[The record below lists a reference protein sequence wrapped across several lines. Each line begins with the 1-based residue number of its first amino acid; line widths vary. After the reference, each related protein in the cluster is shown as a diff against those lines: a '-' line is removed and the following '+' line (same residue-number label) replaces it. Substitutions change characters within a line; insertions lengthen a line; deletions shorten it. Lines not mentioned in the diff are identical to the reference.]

1 MKLKDFKFKNILNIL
16 KKNLPLILLVL
27 ILIAVT
33 IVSIKPGKYI
43 LSNDNYSPELN
54 PALSVSRYLE
64 SPAWRGY
71 RVLGFA
77 SDSEQADIFRSMS
90 FSVLDLFLPNWS
102 LSQVFSFFCLFVGT
116 ISMAYLS
123 KCFVSDFLTKK
134 YQGLIFF
141 LSGIIYLTTLWTA
154 WVFNFNIMPYIS
166 QYGFLPLLLLST
178 YLLLK
183 KWDSKT
189 LIFFLISLL
198 LFTST
203 CVISTLFFVDMIL
216 FVSLVIYFGILHKAR
231 SKNILI
237 SIGIFLITQI
247 FWLIPFVHYT
257 YSNSQGII
265 ESYTNRAITANTIDL
280 EAQMITA
287 GNSARLYTRL
297 LGTVDDPSIDSY
309 IFPMSKDF
317 QEYDIYKVIGLIP
330 FVLSVCGLIFSLFK
344 KKWNLIPLWVL
355 FFGTLFIMK
364 NQNPPFGNVYLWLQ
378 ENIPLF
384 KQVFRWVS
392 SKLGQVY
399 LILLVLTSSVGYIY
413 FVNFFGSFFSKKWR
427 KILTSISVIVIS
439 IIFLFYAEYLF
450 RGQLFTSRAAV
461 NLPNQY
467 YLLKEE
473 ISKDTTSRIFYA
485 PPANN
490 GYFREYDWGFIGS
503 QFLGYIIPNPIMD
516 MSLSIGSDVGEKA
529 VLELTNDFNSG
540 DITELNSDLKKYDV
554 KYILIDRSLVKG
566 RYGHSLDWDLID
578 TYTNTWDKVWS
589 QDFLELYQL
598 KDSSEPKFVESYGK
612 SNLVKDGSFVRSL
625 SQEPQ
630 FSPLSIDLSD
640 AVINSG
646 YLEKE
651 FKYNGLDTILYPNFA
666 ELDITLLPSYLKK
679 NGREITISPSLPIVN
694 GIKNESYKKF
704 IAPASEPYTFL
715 IDNMVLSEDDVQ
727 NGINLYNTWGSLNEI
742 SVVEEKSMQV
752 VNLTETFLNAKPG
765 DCSGGNYKIL
775 PNIAKQNIS
784 SGFVIEGSSKLP
796 CIYTD
801 LDLNPGV
808 GSVYKLHF
816 NWESSEGN
824 LLGYCLYSS
833 KYKGC
838 LNKEKFLYTDTGFG
852 DVTITIPSLLDTG
865 SDDISFTIY
874 ALQPKGGKSS
884 IVIRNV
890 ELLYSSEFIK
900 LSKTEEYIDT
910 KEKLINI
917 KNGQTI
923 TLKTP
928 LLYGN
933 KSYIFDYTTSN
944 NLLWQPSVAED
955 PLKQYEVTF
964 SNGLKQV
971 TEEQYINQYK
981 ELLYTMPF
989 KNYLWYWR
997 GQNVQNVPATV
1008 CLTYEGDDKC
1018 YLDSTF
1024 YDDITSSEARI
1035 FVSSKEENKRLDAS
1049 FNSISFKN
1057 VTENILQSFVVME
1070 IPDQWMNFNLKPIL
1084 PLEYTELEASTMF
1097 DSFAPSFYVLEGS
1110 DIPVKRALISIPQA
1124 KSDGWTAVVVG
1135 NSSLELLNKE
1145 TKVYINGWKQGWDI
1159 SGVNDIQKIIVFYWP
1174 NLLSYLGYLCILILF
1189 IYFVFLF
1196 LKQIRWKKKFLHQ

>member
-1 MKLKDFKFKNILNIL
+1 MKLKGLKSKNILNVL
-16 KKNLPLILLVL
+16 KRNLPLIILVL
-27 ILIAVT
+27 ILIIVT
-33 IVSIKPGKYI
+33 VVSIKPGKYI

-54 PALSVSRYLE
+54 PPLSVSRYLQ

-77 SDSEQADIFRSMS
+77 SDSEQADIFRSIG
-90 FSVLDLFLPNWS
+90 FSVLDLFLPSWS
-102 LSQVFSFFCLFVGT
+102 LSQIFSFFCLFVGT

-134 YQGLIFF
+134 HQGLIFF

-154 WVFNFNIMPYIS
+154 WVFNFNMMPYIS

-183 KWDSKT
+183 KWNPKT
-189 LIFFLISLL
+189 LIFFLISLI

-203 CVISTLFFVDMIL
+203 CVISTLFFVDVVL
-216 FVSLVIYFGILHKAR
+216 FVFFTIYFGILHKAK
-231 SKNILI
+231 SKHVIA
-237 SIGIFLITQI
+237 SIGIFLISQI

-257 YSNSQGII
+257 YTNSRGII

-317 QEYDIYKVIGLIP
+317 QEYDVFKVIGLIP
-330 FVLSVCGLIFSLFK
+330 FILSVCGLVFILFK
-344 KKWNLIPLWVL
+344 KKWKLIPLWVL

-364 NQNPPFGNVYLWLQ
+364 NQNQPFGSVYLWLQ

-413 FVNFFGSFFSKKWR
+413 IVNFFGSFFSKKWR
-427 KILTSISVIVIS
+427 KILVSISVIIIS

-450 RGQLFTSRAAV
+450 KGQLFTSRAAV
-461 NLPNQY
+461 NLPDQY

-503 QFLGYIIPNPIMD
+503 QFLGYIIPNPIVD

-540 DITELNSDLKKYDV
+540 NITELNSDLEKYNI
-554 KYILIDRSLVKG
+554 KYILVDRSLVKG
-566 RYGHSLDWDLID
+566 RYGYSLNWDLVNA
-578 TYTNTWDKVWS
+578 YTSTWDKVWS

-598 KDSSEPKFVESYGK
+598 KESSKPKYVESYGE
-612 SNLVKDGSFVRSL
+612 SNLVKNGSFVRSL
-625 SQEPQ
+625 SREPQ
-630 FSPLSIDLSD
+630 LSPLSVDLSD
-640 AVINSG
+640 AVVDSG

-651 FKYNGLDTILYPNFA
+651 FKYSGIDTILYPNFT
-666 ELDITLLPSYLKK
+666 ELDINLLPSYLKK
-679 NGREITISPSLPIVN
+679 NGREVMISPSLPIVN
-694 GIKNESYKKF
+694 DIKNESYKKF
-704 IAPASEPYTFL
+704 IVPTSEPYTYL
-715 IDNMVLSEDDVQ
+715 IDNIVLSEDDMRG
-727 NGINLYNTWGSLNEI
+727 GINLYNTWGSLNEI
-742 SVVEEKSMQV
+742 SVVEEKSMQIV
-752 VNLTETFLNAKPG
+752 DLTETFLNAKPG

-775 PNIAKQNIS
+775 PDIKKQNVS

-796 CIYTD
+796 CVYTD
-801 LDLNPGV
+801 IDLNQGV
-808 GSVYKLHF
+808 GSVYKVHF
-816 NWESSEGN
+816 NWESSDGN

-838 LNKEKFLYTDTGFG
+838 LNREKFLYTDTGFG
-852 DVTITIPSLLDTG
+852 NVTITIPRLIDTG
-865 SDDISFTIY
+865 LDDISLTIY

-884 IVIRNV
+884 ITIRNV

-900 LSKTEEYIDT
+900 LSQTEEYIDT

-917 KNGQTI
+917 RNAQTMTSKI
-923 TLKTP
+923 P
-928 LLYGN
+928 LLYGD
-933 KSYIFDYTTSN
+933 KSYIFNDATSK

-955 PLKQYEVTF
+955 PLKQYEIAF
-964 SNGLKQV
+964 DSGLKQV
-971 TEEQYINQYK
+971 AQEQYINQYQ
-981 ELLYTMPF
+981 ELFLTEPL
-989 KNYLWYWR
+989 KSYLWYWK
-997 GQNVQNVPATV
+997 GENVRNVPATV
-1008 CLTYEGDDKC
+1008 CLTYERDDKC

-1057 VTENILQSFVVME
+1057 VTENILHSFVVME
-1070 IPDQWMNFNLKPIL
+1070 IPDQWMSFNLKPIL
-1084 PLEYTELEASTMF
+1084 PLEYTELQASTMF
-1097 DSFAPSFYVLEGS
+1097 DSFAPSFYILEGS
-1110 DIPVKRALISIPQA
+1110 DIQVKRGLISIPQA
-1124 KSDGWTAVVVG
+1124 KSDGWVAVVVG
-1135 NSSLELLNKE
+1135 NSSLKLLNKE
-1145 TKVYINGWKQGWDI
+1145 TRVYINGWKQGWDI
-1159 SGVNDIQKIIVFYWP
+1159 SGINDIQKIVVFYWP
-1174 NLLSYLGYLCILILF
+1174 NLLSYLGYLCILIIF
-1189 IYFVFLF
+1189 IYFSFLF
-1196 LKQIRWKKKFLHQ
+1196 FKQVIWKNKH

>member
-1 MKLKDFKFKNILNIL
+1 MKLKGLKSKNILNVL
-16 KKNLPLILLVL
+16 KRNLPLIILVL
-27 ILIAVT
+27 ILIIVT
-33 IVSIKPGKYI
+33 VVSIKPGKYI

-54 PALSVSRYLE
+54 PPLSVSRYLQ

-77 SDSEQADIFRSMS
+77 SDSEQADIFRSIG
-90 FSVLDLFLPNWS
+90 FSVLDLFLPSWS
-102 LSQVFSFFCLFVGT
+102 LSQIFSFFCLFVGT

-134 YQGLIFF
+134 HQGLIFF

-154 WVFNFNIMPYIS
+154 WVFNFNMMPYIS

-183 KWDSKT
+183 KWNPKT
-189 LIFFLISLL
+189 LIFFLISLI

-203 CVISTLFFVDMIL
+203 CVISTLFFVDVVL
-216 FVSLVIYFGILHKAR
+216 FVFFTIYFGILHKAK
-231 SKNILI
+231 SKHVIA
-237 SIGIFLITQI
+237 SIGIFLISQI

-257 YSNSQGII
+257 YTNSQGII

-317 QEYDIYKVIGLIP
+317 QEYDVFKVIGLIP
-330 FVLSVCGLIFSLFK
+330 FILSVCGLVFILFK
-344 KKWNLIPLWVL
+344 KKWKLIPLWVL

-364 NQNPPFGNVYLWLQ
+364 NQNPPFGSVYLWLQ

-413 FVNFFGSFFSKKWR
+413 IVNFFGSFFSKKWR
-427 KILTSISVIVIS
+427 KILVSISVIIIS

-450 RGQLFTSRAAV
+450 KGQLFTSRAAV
-461 NLPNQY
+461 NLPDQY

-503 QFLGYIIPNPIMD
+503 QFLGYIIPNPIVD

-540 DITELNSDLKKYDV
+540 NITELNSDLEKYNI
-554 KYILIDRSLVKG
+554 KYILVDRSLVKG
-566 RYGHSLDWDLID
+566 RYGYSLNWDLVNA
-578 TYTNTWDKVWS
+578 YTSTWDKVWS

-598 KDSSEPKFVESYGK
+598 KESSKPKYVESYGE
-612 SNLVKDGSFVRSL
+612 SNLVKNGSFVRSL
-625 SQEPQ
+625 SREPQ
-630 FSPLSIDLSD
+630 LSPLSVDLSD
-640 AVINSG
+640 AVVDSG

-651 FKYNGLDTILYPNFA
+651 FKYSGIDTILYPNFT
-666 ELDITLLPSYLKK
+666 ELDINLLPSYLKK
-679 NGREITISPSLPIVN
+679 NGREVMISPSLPIVN
-694 GIKNESYKKF
+694 DIKNESYKKF
-704 IAPASEPYTFL
+704 IVPTSEPYTYL
-715 IDNMVLSEDDVQ
+715 IDNIVLSEDDMRG
-727 NGINLYNTWGSLNEI
+727 GINLYNTWGSLNEI
-742 SVVEEKSMQV
+742 SVVEEKSMQIV
-752 VNLTETFLNAKPG
+752 DLTETFLNAKPG

-775 PNIAKQNIS
+775 PDIKKQNVS

-796 CIYTD
+796 CVYTD
-801 LDLNPGV
+801 IDLNQGV
-808 GSVYKLHF
+808 GSVYKVHF
-816 NWESSEGN
+816 NWESSDGN

-838 LNKEKFLYTDTGFG
+838 LNREKFLYTDTGFG
-852 DVTITIPSLLDTG
+852 NVTITIPRLIDTG
-865 SDDISFTIY
+865 LDDISLTIY

-884 IVIRNV
+884 ITIRNV

-900 LSKTEEYIDT
+900 LSQTEEYIDT

-917 KNGQTI
+917 RNAQTMTSKI
-923 TLKTP
+923 P
-928 LLYGN
+928 LLYGD
-933 KSYIFDYTTSN
+933 KSYIFNDATSK

-955 PLKQYEVTF
+955 PLKQYEIAF
-964 SNGLKQV
+964 DSGLKQV
-971 TEEQYINQYK
+971 AQEQYINQYQ
-981 ELLYTMPF
+981 ELFLTEPL
-989 KNYLWYWR
+989 KSYLWYWK
-997 GQNVQNVPATV
+997 GENVRNVPATV
-1008 CLTYEGDDKC
+1008 CLTYERDDKC

-1057 VTENILQSFVVME
+1057 VTENILHSFVVME
-1070 IPDQWMNFNLKPIL
+1070 IPDQWMSFNLKPIL
-1084 PLEYTELEASTMF
+1084 PLEYTELQASTMF
-1097 DSFAPSFYVLEGS
+1097 DSFAPSFYILEGS
-1110 DIPVKRALISIPQA
+1110 DIQVKRGLISIPQA
-1124 KSDGWTAVVVG
+1124 KSDGWVAVVVG
-1135 NSSLELLNKE
+1135 NSSLKLLNKE
-1145 TKVYINGWKQGWDI
+1145 TRVYINGWKQGWDI
-1159 SGVNDIQKIIVFYWP
+1159 SGINDIQKIVVFYWP
-1174 NLLSYLGYLCILILF
+1174 NLLSYLGYLCILIIS
-1189 IYFVFLF
+1189 IYFLF
-1196 LKQIRWKKKFLHQ
+1196 LFFKQVIWKNKH

>member
-1 MKLKDFKFKNILNIL
+1 MKLKGLKSKNILNIL

-27 ILIAVT
+27 ILIVVT
-33 IVSIKPGKYI
+33 VVSIKPGKYI

-54 PALSVSRYLE
+54 PPLSVSRYLQ

-77 SDSEQADIFRSMS
+77 SDSEQADIFRSIG
-90 FSVLDLFLPNWS
+90 FSVLDLFLPSWS
-102 LSQVFSFFCLFVGT
+102 LSQIFSFFCLFVGT

-134 YQGLIFF
+134 HQGLIFF

-154 WVFNFNIMPYIS
+154 WVFNFNMMPYIS

-183 KWDSKT
+183 KWNPKT
-189 LIFFLISLL
+189 LIFFLISLI

-203 CVISTLFFVDMIL
+203 CVISTLFFVDVVL
-216 FVSLVIYFGILHKAR
+216 FVFFTIYFGILHKAK
-231 SKNILI
+231 SKHVIA
-237 SIGIFLITQI
+237 SIGIFLISQI

-257 YSNSQGII
+257 YTNSRGII

-317 QEYDIYKVIGLIP
+317 QEYDVFKVIGLIP
-330 FVLSVCGLIFSLFK
+330 FILSVCGLVFILFK
-344 KKWNLIPLWVL
+344 KKWKLIPLWVL

-364 NQNPPFGNVYLWLQ
+364 NQNPPFGSVYLWLQ

-413 FVNFFGSFFSKKWR
+413 IVNFFGSFFSKKWR
-427 KILTSISVIVIS
+427 KILVSISVIIIS

-450 RGQLFTSRAAV
+450 KGQLFTSRAAV
-461 NLPNQY
+461 NLPDQY

-503 QFLGYIIPNPIMD
+503 QFLGYIIPNPIVD

-540 DITELNSDLKKYDV
+540 NITELNSDLEKYNI
-554 KYILIDRSLVKG
+554 KYILVDRSLVKG
-566 RYGHSLDWDLID
+566 RYGYSLNWDLVNA
-578 TYTNTWDKVWS
+578 YTSTWDKVWS

-598 KDSSEPKFVESYGK
+598 KESSKPKYVESYGE
-612 SNLVKDGSFVRSL
+612 SNLVKNGSFVRSL
-625 SQEPQ
+625 SREPQ
-630 FSPLSIDLSD
+630 LSPLSVDLSD
-640 AVINSG
+640 AVVDSG

-651 FKYNGLDTILYPNFA
+651 FKYSGIDTILYPNFT
-666 ELDITLLPSYLKK
+666 ELDINLLPSYLKK
-679 NGREITISPSLPIVN
+679 NGREVMISPSLPIVN
-694 GIKNESYKKF
+694 DIKNESYKKF
-704 IAPASEPYTFL
+704 IVPTSEPYTYL
-715 IDNMVLSEDDVQ
+715 IDNIVLSEDDMRG
-727 NGINLYNTWGSLNEI
+727 GINLYNTWGSLNEI
-742 SVVEEKSMQV
+742 SVVEEKSMQIV
-752 VNLTETFLNAKPG
+752 DLTETFLNAKPG

-775 PNIAKQNIS
+775 PDIKKQNVS

-796 CIYTD
+796 CVYTD
-801 LDLNPGV
+801 IDLNQGV
-808 GSVYKLHF
+808 GSVYKVHF
-816 NWESSEGN
+816 NWESSDGN

-838 LNKEKFLYTDTGFG
+838 LNREKFLYTDTGFG
-852 DVTITIPSLLDTG
+852 NVTITIPRLIDTG
-865 SDDISFTIY
+865 LDDISLTIY

-884 IVIRNV
+884 ITIRNV

-900 LSKTEEYIDT
+900 LSQTEEYIDT

-917 KNGQTI
+917 RNAQTMTSKI
-923 TLKTP
+923 P
-928 LLYGN
+928 LLYGD
-933 KSYIFDYTTSN
+933 KSYIFNDATSK

-955 PLKQYEVTF
+955 PLRQYEIAF
-964 SNGLKQV
+964 DSGLKQV
-971 TEEQYINQYK
+971 AQEQYINQYQ
-981 ELLYTMPF
+981 ELFLTEPL
-989 KNYLWYWR
+989 KSYLWYWK
-997 GQNVQNVPATV
+997 GENVRNVPATV
-1008 CLTYEGDDKC
+1008 CLTYERDDKC

-1057 VTENILQSFVVME
+1057 VTENILHSFVVME
-1070 IPDQWMNFNLKPIL
+1070 IPDQWMSFNLKPIL
-1084 PLEYTELEASTMF
+1084 PLEYTELQASTMF
-1097 DSFAPSFYVLEGS
+1097 DSFAPSFYILEGS
-1110 DIPVKRALISIPQA
+1110 DIQVKRGLISIPQA
-1124 KSDGWTAVVVG
+1124 KSDGWVAVVVG
-1135 NSSLELLNKE
+1135 NSSLKLLNKE
-1145 TKVYINGWKQGWDI
+1145 TRVYINGWKQGWDI
-1159 SGVNDIQKIIVFYWP
+1159 SGINDIQKIVVFYWP
-1174 NLLSYLGYLCILILF
+1174 NLLSYLGYLCILIIF
-1189 IYFVFLF
+1189 IYFSFLF
-1196 LKQIRWKKKFLHQ
+1196 FKQVIWKNKH

>member
-1 MKLKDFKFKNILNIL
+1 MKLKGLKSKNILNVL
-16 KKNLPLILLVL
+16 KRNLPLIILVL
-27 ILIAVT
+27 ILIIVT
-33 IVSIKPGKYI
+33 VVSIKPGKYI

-54 PALSVSRYLE
+54 PPLSVSRYLQ

-77 SDSEQADIFRSMS
+77 SDSEQADIFRSIG
-90 FSVLDLFLPNWS
+90 FSVLDLFLPSWS
-102 LSQVFSFFCLFVGT
+102 LSQIFSFFCLFVGT

-134 YQGLIFF
+134 HQGLIFF

-154 WVFNFNIMPYIS
+154 WVFNFNMMPYIS

-183 KWDSKT
+183 KWNPKT
-189 LIFFLISLL
+189 LIFFLISLI

-203 CVISTLFFVDMIL
+203 CVISTLFFVDVVL
-216 FVSLVIYFGILHKAR
+216 FVFFTIYFGILHKAK
-231 SKNILI
+231 SKHVIA
-237 SIGIFLITQI
+237 SIGIFLISQI

-257 YSNSQGII
+257 YTNSRGII

-317 QEYDIYKVIGLIP
+317 QEYDVFKVIGLIP
-330 FVLSVCGLIFSLFK
+330 FILSVCGLVFILFK
-344 KKWNLIPLWVL
+344 KKWKLIPLWVL

-364 NQNPPFGNVYLWLQ
+364 NQNPPFGSVYLWLQ

-413 FVNFFGSFFSKKWR
+413 IVNFFGSFFSKKWR
-427 KILTSISVIVIS
+427 KILVSISVIIIS

-450 RGQLFTSRAAV
+450 KGQLFTSRAAV
-461 NLPNQY
+461 NLPDQY

-503 QFLGYIIPNPIMD
+503 QFLGYIIPNPIVD

-540 DITELNSDLKKYDV
+540 NITELNSDLEKYNI
-554 KYILIDRSLVKG
+554 KYILVDRSLVKG
-566 RYGHSLDWDLID
+566 RYGYSLNWDLVNA
-578 TYTNTWDKVWS
+578 YTSTWDKVWS

-598 KDSSEPKFVESYGK
+598 KESSKPKYVESYGE
-612 SNLVKDGSFVRSL
+612 SNLVKNGSFVRSL
-625 SQEPQ
+625 SREPQ
-630 FSPLSIDLSD
+630 LSPLSVDLSD
-640 AVINSG
+640 AVVDSG

-651 FKYNGLDTILYPNFA
+651 FKYSGIDTILYPNFT
-666 ELDITLLPSYLKK
+666 ELDINLLPSYLKK
-679 NGREITISPSLPIVN
+679 NGREVMISPSLPIVN
-694 GIKNESYKKF
+694 DIKNESYKKF
-704 IAPASEPYTFL
+704 IVPTSEPYTYL
-715 IDNMVLSEDDVQ
+715 IDNIVLSEDDMRG
-727 NGINLYNTWGSLNEI
+727 GINLYNTWGSLNEI
-742 SVVEEKSMQV
+742 SVVEEKSMQIV
-752 VNLTETFLNAKPG
+752 DLTETFLNAKPG

-775 PNIAKQNIS
+775 PDIKKQNVS

-796 CIYTD
+796 CVYTD
-801 LDLNPGV
+801 IDLNQGV
-808 GSVYKLHF
+808 GSVYKVHF
-816 NWESSEGN
+816 NWESSDGN

-838 LNKEKFLYTDTGFG
+838 LNREKFLYTDTGFG
-852 DVTITIPSLLDTG
+852 NVTITIPRLIDTG
-865 SDDISFTIY
+865 LDDISLTIY

-884 IVIRNV
+884 ITIRNV

-900 LSKTEEYIDT
+900 LSQTEEYIDT

-917 KNGQTI
+917 RNAQTMTSKI
-923 TLKTP
+923 P
-928 LLYGN
+928 LLYGD
-933 KSYIFDYTTSN
+933 KSYIFNDATSK

-955 PLKQYEVTF
+955 PLKQYEIAF
-964 SNGLKQV
+964 DSGLKQV
-971 TEEQYINQYK
+971 AQEQYINQYQ
-981 ELLYTMPF
+981 ELFLTEPL
-989 KNYLWYWR
+989 KSYLWYWK
-997 GQNVQNVPATV
+997 GENVRNVPATV
-1008 CLTYEGDDKC
+1008 CLTYERDDKC

-1057 VTENILQSFVVME
+1057 ITENILHSFVVME
-1070 IPDQWMNFNLKPIL
+1070 IPDQWMSFNLKPIL
-1084 PLEYTELEASTMF
+1084 PLEYTELQASTMF
-1097 DSFAPSFYVLEGS
+1097 DSFAPSFYILEGS
-1110 DIPVKRALISIPQA
+1110 DIQVKRGLISIPQA
-1124 KSDGWTAVVVG
+1124 KSDGWVAVVVG
-1135 NSSLELLNKE
+1135 NSSLKLLNKE
-1145 TKVYINGWKQGWDI
+1145 TRVYINGWKQGWDI
-1159 SGVNDIQKIIVFYWP
+1159 SGINDIQKIVVFYWP
-1174 NLLSYLGYLCILILF
+1174 NLLSYLGYLCILIIS
-1189 IYFVFLF
+1189 IYFLF
-1196 LKQIRWKKKFLHQ
+1196 LFFKQVIWKNKH

>member
-1 MKLKDFKFKNILNIL
+1 MKLKGLKSKNILNAL
-16 KKNLPLILLVL
+16 KKNISFILLVL
-27 ILIAVT
+27 ILIIVT
-33 IVSIKPGKYI
+33 VVSIKPGKYI

-54 PALSVSRYLE
+54 PPLSVSRYLQ

-77 SDSEQADIFRSMS
+77 SDSEQADIFRSIG
-90 FSVLDLFLPNWS
+90 FSVLDLFLPSWS
-102 LSQVFSFFCLFVGT
+102 LSQIFSFFCLFVGT

-134 YQGLIFF
+134 HQGLIFF

-154 WVFNFNIMPYIS
+154 WVFNFNMMPYIS

-183 KWDSKT
+183 KWNPKT
-189 LIFFLISLL
+189 LIFFLISLI

-203 CVISTLFFVDMIL
+203 CVISTLFFVDVVL
-216 FVSLVIYFGILHKAR
+216 FVFFTIYFGILHKAK
-231 SKNILI
+231 SKHVIA
-237 SIGIFLITQI
+237 SIGIFLISQI

-257 YSNSQGII
+257 YTNSRGII

-317 QEYDIYKVIGLIP
+317 QEYDVFKVIGLIP
-330 FVLSVCGLIFSLFK
+330 FILSVCGLVFILFK
-344 KKWNLIPLWVL
+344 KKWKLIPLWVL

-364 NQNPPFGNVYLWLQ
+364 NQNPPFGSVYLWLQ

-413 FVNFFGSFFSKKWR
+413 IVNFFGSFFSKKWR
-427 KILTSISVIVIS
+427 KILVSISVIIIS

-450 RGQLFTSRAAV
+450 KGQLFTSRAAV
-461 NLPNQY
+461 NLPDQY

-503 QFLGYIIPNPIMD
+503 QFLGYIIPNPIVD

-540 DITELNSDLKKYDV
+540 NITELNSDLEKYNI
-554 KYILIDRSLVKG
+554 KYILVDRSLVKG
-566 RYGHSLDWDLID
+566 RYGYSLNWDLVNA
-578 TYTNTWDKVWS
+578 YTSTWDKVWS

-598 KDSSEPKFVESYGK
+598 KESSKPKYVESYGE
-612 SNLVKDGSFVRSL
+612 SNLVKNGSFVRSL
-625 SQEPQ
+625 SREPQ
-630 FSPLSIDLSD
+630 LSPLSVDLSD
-640 AVINSG
+640 AVVDSG

-651 FKYNGLDTILYPNFA
+651 FKYSGIDTILYPNFT
-666 ELDITLLPSYLKK
+666 ELDINLLPSYLKK
-679 NGREITISPSLPIVN
+679 NGREVMISPSLPIVN
-694 GIKNESYKKF
+694 DIKNESYKKF
-704 IAPASEPYTFL
+704 IVPTSEPYTYL
-715 IDNMVLSEDDVQ
+715 IDNIVLSEDDMRG
-727 NGINLYNTWGSLNEI
+727 GINLYNTWGSLNEI
-742 SVVEEKSMQV
+742 SVVEEKSMQIV
-752 VNLTETFLNAKPG
+752 DLTETFLNAKPG

-775 PNIAKQNIS
+775 PDIKKQNVS

-796 CIYTD
+796 CVYTD
-801 LDLNPGV
+801 IDLNQGV
-808 GSVYKLHF
+808 GSVYKVHF
-816 NWESSEGN
+816 NWESSDGN

-838 LNKEKFLYTDTGFG
+838 LNREKFLYTDTGFG
-852 DVTITIPSLLDTG
+852 NVTITIPRLIDTG
-865 SDDISFTIY
+865 LDDISLTIY

-884 IVIRNV
+884 ITIRNV

-900 LSKTEEYIDT
+900 LSQTEEYIDT

-917 KNGQTI
+917 RNAQTMTSKI
-923 TLKTP
+923 P
-928 LLYGN
+928 LLYGD
-933 KSYIFDYTTSN
+933 KSYIFNDATSK

-955 PLKQYEVTF
+955 PLKQYEIAF
-964 SNGLKQV
+964 DSGLKQV
-971 TEEQYINQYK
+971 AQEQYINQYQ
-981 ELLYTMPF
+981 ELFLTEPL
-989 KNYLWYWR
+989 KSYLWYWK
-997 GQNVQNVPATV
+997 GENVRNVPATV
-1008 CLTYEGDDKC
+1008 CLTYERDDKC

-1057 VTENILQSFVVME
+1057 VTENILHSFVVME
-1070 IPDQWMNFNLKPIL
+1070 IPDQWMSFNLKPIL
-1084 PLEYTELEASTMF
+1084 PLEYTELQASTMF
-1097 DSFAPSFYVLEGS
+1097 DSFAPSFYILEGS
-1110 DIPVKRALISIPQA
+1110 DIQVKRGLISIPQA
-1124 KSDGWTAVVVG
+1124 KSDGWVAVVVG
-1135 NSSLELLNKE
+1135 NSSLKLLNKE
-1145 TKVYINGWKQGWDI
+1145 TRVYINGWKQGWDI
-1159 SGVNDIQKIIVFYWP
+1159 SGINDIQKIVVFYWP
-1174 NLLSYLGYLCILILF
+1174 NLLSYLGYLCILIIF
-1189 IYFVFLF
+1189 IYFSFLF
-1196 LKQIRWKKKFLHQ
+1196 FKQVIWKNKH

>member
-1 MKLKDFKFKNILNIL
+1 MKLKGLKSKNILNVL
-16 KKNLPLILLVL
+16 KRNLPLIILVL
-27 ILIAVT
+27 ILIIVT
-33 IVSIKPGKYI
+33 VVSIKPGKYI

-54 PALSVSRYLE
+54 PPLSVSRYLQ

-77 SDSEQADIFRSMS
+77 SDSEQADIFRSIG
-90 FSVLDLFLPNWS
+90 FSVLDLFLPSWS
-102 LSQVFSFFCLFVGT
+102 LSQIFSFFCLFVGT

-134 YQGLIFF
+134 HQGLIFF

-154 WVFNFNIMPYIS
+154 WVFNFNMMPYIS

-183 KWDSKT
+183 KWNPKT
-189 LIFFLISLL
+189 LIFFLISLI

-203 CVISTLFFVDMIL
+203 CVISTLFFVDVVL
-216 FVSLVIYFGILHKAR
+216 FVFFTIYFGILHKAK
-231 SKNILI
+231 SKHVIA
-237 SIGIFLITQI
+237 SIGIFLISQI

-257 YSNSQGII
+257 YTNSRGII

-317 QEYDIYKVIGLIP
+317 QEYDVFKVIGLIP
-330 FVLSVCGLIFSLFK
+330 FILSVCGLVFILFK
-344 KKWNLIPLWVL
+344 KKWKLIPLWVL

-364 NQNPPFGNVYLWLQ
+364 NQNPPFGSVYLWLQ

-413 FVNFFGSFFSKKWR
+413 IVNFFGSFFSKKWR
-427 KILTSISVIVIS
+427 KILVSISVIIIS

-450 RGQLFTSRAAV
+450 KGQLFTSRAAV
-461 NLPNQY
+461 NLPDQY

-503 QFLGYIIPNPIMD
+503 QFLGYIIPNPIVD

-540 DITELNSDLKKYDV
+540 NITELNSDLEKYNI
-554 KYILIDRSLVKG
+554 KYILVDRSLVKG
-566 RYGHSLDWDLID
+566 RYGYSLNWDLVNA
-578 TYTNTWDKVWS
+578 YTSTWDKVWS

-598 KDSSEPKFVESYGK
+598 KESSKPKYVESYGE
-612 SNLVKDGSFVRSL
+612 SNLVKNGSFVRSL
-625 SQEPQ
+625 SREPQ
-630 FSPLSIDLSD
+630 LSPLSVDLSD
-640 AVINSG
+640 AVVDSG

-651 FKYNGLDTILYPNFA
+651 FKYSGIDTILYPNFT
-666 ELDITLLPSYLKK
+666 ELDINLLPSYLKK
-679 NGREITISPSLPIVN
+679 NGREVMISPSLPIVN
-694 GIKNESYKKF
+694 DIKNESYKKF
-704 IAPASEPYTFL
+704 IVPTSEPYTYL
-715 IDNMVLSEDDVQ
+715 IDNIVLSEDDMRG
-727 NGINLYNTWGSLNEI
+727 GINLYNTWGSLNEI
-742 SVVEEKSMQV
+742 SVVEEKSMQIV
-752 VNLTETFLNAKPG
+752 DLTETFLNAKPG

-775 PNIAKQNIS
+775 PDIKKQNVS

-796 CIYTD
+796 CVYTD
-801 LDLNPGV
+801 IDLNQGV
-808 GSVYKLHF
+808 GSVYKVHF
-816 NWESSEGN
+816 NWESSDGN

-838 LNKEKFLYTDTGFG
+838 LNREKFLYTDTGFG
-852 DVTITIPSLLDTG
+852 NVTITIPRLIDTG
-865 SDDISFTIY
+865 LDDISLTIY

-884 IVIRNV
+884 ITIRNV

-900 LSKTEEYIDT
+900 LSQTEEYIDT

-917 KNGQTI
+917 RNAQTMTSKI
-923 TLKTP
+923 P
-928 LLYGN
+928 LLYGD
-933 KSYIFDYTTSN
+933 KSYIFNDATSK

-955 PLKQYEVTF
+955 PLKQYEIAF
-964 SNGLKQV
+964 DSGLKQV
-971 TEEQYINQYK
+971 AQEQYINQYQ
-981 ELLYTMPF
+981 ELFLTEPL
-989 KNYLWYWR
+989 KSYLWYWK
-997 GQNVQNVPATV
+997 GENVRNVPATV
-1008 CLTYEGDDKC
+1008 CLTYERDDKC

-1057 VTENILQSFVVME
+1057 VTENILHSFVVME
-1070 IPDQWMNFNLKPIL
+1070 IPDQWMSFNLKPIL
-1084 PLEYTELEASTMF
+1084 PLEYTELQASTMF
-1097 DSFAPSFYVLEGS
+1097 DSFAPSFYILEGS
-1110 DIPVKRALISIPQA
+1110 DIQVKRGLISIPQA
-1124 KSDGWTAVVVG
+1124 KSDGWVAVVVG
-1135 NSSLELLNKE
+1135 NSSLKLLNKE
-1145 TKVYINGWKQGWDI
+1145 TRVYINGWKQGWDI
-1159 SGVNDIQKIIVFYWP
+1159 SGINDIQKIVVFYWP
-1174 NLLSYLGYLCILILF
+1174 NLLSYLGYLCILIIF
-1189 IYFVFLF
+1189 IYFLFLF
-1196 LKQIRWKKKFLHQ
+1196 FKQVIWKNKH

>member
-1 MKLKDFKFKNILNIL
+1 MKLKGLKFKNILNAL
-16 KKNLPLILLVL
+16 KKNISFILLVL
-27 ILIAVT
+27 ILIIVT
-33 IVSIKPGKYI
+33 VVSIKPGKYI

-54 PALSVSRYLE
+54 PPLSVSRYLQ

-77 SDSEQADIFRSMS
+77 SDSEQADIFRSIG
-90 FSVLDLFLPNWS
+90 FSVLDLFLPSWS
-102 LSQVFSFFCLFVGT
+102 LSQIFSFFCLFVGT

-134 YQGLIFF
+134 HQGLIFF

-154 WVFNFNIMPYIS
+154 WVFNFNMMPYIS

-183 KWDSKT
+183 KWNPKT
-189 LIFFLISLL
+189 LIFFLISLI

-203 CVISTLFFVDMIL
+203 CVTSTLFFVDVVL
-216 FVSLVIYFGILHKAR
+216 FVFFTIYFGILHKAK
-231 SKNILI
+231 SKHVIA
-237 SIGIFLITQI
+237 SIGIFLISQI

-257 YSNSQGII
+257 YTNSRGII

-317 QEYDIYKVIGLIP
+317 QEYDVFKVIGLIP
-330 FVLSVCGLIFSLFK
+330 FILSVCGLVFILFK
-344 KKWNLIPLWVL
+344 KKWKLIPLWVL

-364 NQNPPFGNVYLWLQ
+364 NQNPPFGSVYLWLQ

-413 FVNFFGSFFSKKWR
+413 IVNFFGSFFSKKWR
-427 KILTSISVIVIS
+427 KILVSISVIIIS

-450 RGQLFTSRAAV
+450 KGQLFTSRAAV
-461 NLPNQY
+461 NLPDQY

-503 QFLGYIIPNPIMD
+503 QFLGYIIPNPIVD

-540 DITELNSDLKKYDV
+540 NITELNSDLEKYNI
-554 KYILIDRSLVKG
+554 KYILVDRSLVKG
-566 RYGHSLDWDLID
+566 RYGYSLNWDLVNA
-578 TYTNTWDKVWS
+578 YTSTWDKVWS

-598 KDSSEPKFVESYGK
+598 KESSKPKYVESYGE
-612 SNLVKDGSFVRSL
+612 SNLVKNGSFVRSL
-625 SQEPQ
+625 SREPQ
-630 FSPLSIDLSD
+630 LSPLSVDLSD
-640 AVINSG
+640 AVVDSG

-651 FKYNGLDTILYPNFA
+651 FKYSGIDTILYPNFT
-666 ELDITLLPSYLKK
+666 ELDINLLPSYLKK
-679 NGREITISPSLPIVN
+679 NGREVMISPSLPIVN
-694 GIKNESYKKF
+694 DIKNESYKKF
-704 IAPASEPYTFL
+704 IVPTSEPYTYL
-715 IDNMVLSEDDVQ
+715 IDNIVLSEDDMRG
-727 NGINLYNTWGSLNEI
+727 GINLYNTWGSLNEI
-742 SVVEEKSMQV
+742 SVVEEKSMQIV
-752 VNLTETFLNAKPG
+752 DLTETFLNAKPG

-775 PNIAKQNIS
+775 PDIKKQNVS

-796 CIYTD
+796 CVYTD
-801 LDLNPGV
+801 IDLNQGV
-808 GSVYKLHF
+808 GSVYKVHF
-816 NWESSEGN
+816 NWESSDGN

-838 LNKEKFLYTDTGFG
+838 LNREKFLYTDTGFG
-852 DVTITIPSLLDTG
+852 NVTITIPRLIDTG
-865 SDDISFTIY
+865 LDDISLTIY

-884 IVIRNV
+884 ITIRNV

-900 LSKTEEYIDT
+900 LSQTEEYIDT

-917 KNGQTI
+917 RNAQTMTSKI
-923 TLKTP
+923 P
-928 LLYGN
+928 LLYGD
-933 KSYIFDYTTSN
+933 KSYIFNDATSK

-955 PLKQYEVTF
+955 PLRQYEIAF
-964 SNGLKQV
+964 DSGLKQV
-971 TEEQYINQYK
+971 AQEQYINQYQ
-981 ELLYTMPF
+981 ELFLTEPL
-989 KNYLWYWR
+989 KSYLWYWK
-997 GQNVQNVPATV
+997 GENVRNVPATV
-1008 CLTYEGDDKC
+1008 CLTYERDDKC

-1057 VTENILQSFVVME
+1057 VTENILHSFVVME
-1070 IPDQWMNFNLKPIL
+1070 IPDQWMSFNLKPIL
-1084 PLEYTELEASTMF
+1084 PLEYTELQASTMF
-1097 DSFAPSFYVLEGS
+1097 DSFAPSFYILEGS
-1110 DIPVKRALISIPQA
+1110 DIQVKRGLISIPQA
-1124 KSDGWTAVVVG
+1124 KSDGWVAVVVG
-1135 NSSLELLNKE
+1135 NSSLKLLNKE
-1145 TKVYINGWKQGWDI
+1145 TRVYINGWKQGWDI
-1159 SGVNDIQKIIVFYWP
+1159 SGINDIQKIVVFYWP
-1174 NLLSYLGYLCILILF
+1174 NLLSYLGYLCILIIF
-1189 IYFVFLF
+1189 IYFSFLF
-1196 LKQIRWKKKFLHQ
+1196 FKQVIWKNKH

>member
-1 MKLKDFKFKNILNIL
+1 MKLKGLKSKNILNVL
-16 KKNLPLILLVL
+16 KRNLPLIILVL
-27 ILIAVT
+27 ILIIVT
-33 IVSIKPGKYI
+33 VVSIKPGKYI

-54 PALSVSRYLE
+54 PPLSVSRYLQ

-77 SDSEQADIFRSMS
+77 SDSEQADIFRSIG
-90 FSVLDLFLPNWS
+90 FSVLDLFLPSWS
-102 LSQVFSFFCLFVGT
+102 LSQIFSFFCLFVGT

-134 YQGLIFF
+134 HQGLIFF

-154 WVFNFNIMPYIS
+154 WVFNFNMMPYIS

-183 KWDSKT
+183 KWNPKT
-189 LIFFLISLL
+189 LIFFLISLI

-203 CVISTLFFVDMIL
+203 CVISTLFFVDVVL
-216 FVSLVIYFGILHKAR
+216 FVFFTIYFGILHKAK
-231 SKNILI
+231 SKHVIA
-237 SIGIFLITQI
+237 SIGIFLISQI

-257 YSNSQGII
+257 YTNSRGII

-317 QEYDIYKVIGLIP
+317 QEYDVFKVIGLIP
-330 FVLSVCGLIFSLFK
+330 FILSVCGLVFILFK
-344 KKWNLIPLWVL
+344 KKWKLIPLWVL

-364 NQNPPFGNVYLWLQ
+364 NQNPPFGSVYLWLQ

-413 FVNFFGSFFSKKWR
+413 IVNFFGSFFSKKWR
-427 KILTSISVIVIS
+427 KILVSISVIIIS

-450 RGQLFTSRAAV
+450 KGQLFTSRAAV
-461 NLPNQY
+461 NLPDQY

-503 QFLGYIIPNPIMD
+503 QFLGYIIPNPIVD

-540 DITELNSDLKKYDV
+540 NITELNSDLEKYNI
-554 KYILIDRSLVKG
+554 KYILVDRSLVKG
-566 RYGHSLDWDLID
+566 RYGYSLNWDLVNA
-578 TYTNTWDKVWS
+578 YTSTWDKVWS

-598 KDSSEPKFVESYGK
+598 KESSKPKYVESYGE
-612 SNLVKDGSFVRSL
+612 SNLVKNGSFVRSL
-625 SQEPQ
+625 SREPQ
-630 FSPLSIDLSD
+630 LSPLSVDLSD
-640 AVINSG
+640 AVVDSG

-651 FKYNGLDTILYPNFA
+651 FKYSGIDTILYPNFT
-666 ELDITLLPSYLKK
+666 ELDINLLPSYLKK
-679 NGREITISPSLPIVN
+679 NGREVMISPSLPIVN
-694 GIKNESYKKF
+694 DIKNESYKKF
-704 IAPASEPYTFL
+704 IVPTSEPYTYL
-715 IDNMVLSEDDVQ
+715 IDNIVLSEDDMRG
-727 NGINLYNTWGSLNEI
+727 GINLYNTWGSLNEI
-742 SVVEEKSMQV
+742 SVVEEKSMQIV
-752 VNLTETFLNAKPG
+752 DLTETFLNAKPG

-775 PNIAKQNIS
+775 PDIKKQNVS

-796 CIYTD
+796 CVYTD
-801 LDLNPGV
+801 IDLNQGV
-808 GSVYKLHF
+808 GSVYKVHF
-816 NWESSEGN
+816 NWESSDGN

-838 LNKEKFLYTDTGFG
+838 LNREKFLYTDTGFG
-852 DVTITIPSLLDTG
+852 NVTITIPRLIDTG
-865 SDDISFTIY
+865 LDDISLTIY

-884 IVIRNV
+884 ITIRNV

-900 LSKTEEYIDT
+900 LSQTEEYIDT

-917 KNGQTI
+917 RNAQTMTSKI
-923 TLKTP
+923 P
-928 LLYGN
+928 LLYGD
-933 KSYIFDYTTSN
+933 KSYIFNDATSK

-955 PLKQYEVTF
+955 PLKQYEIAF
-964 SNGLKQV
+964 DSGLKQV
-971 TEEQYINQYK
+971 AQEQYINQYQ
-981 ELLYTMPF
+981 ELFLTEPL
-989 KNYLWYWR
+989 KSYLWYWK
-997 GQNVQNVPATV
+997 GENVRNVPATV
-1008 CLTYEGDDKC
+1008 CLTYERDDKC

-1057 VTENILQSFVVME
+1057 VTENILHSFVVME
-1070 IPDQWMNFNLKPIL
+1070 IPDQWMSFNLKPIL
-1084 PLEYTELEASTMF
+1084 PLEYTELQASTMF
-1097 DSFAPSFYVLEGS
+1097 DSFAPSFYILEGS
-1110 DIPVKRALISIPQA
+1110 DIQVKRGLISIPQA
-1124 KSDGWTAVVVG
+1124 KSDGWVAVVVG
-1135 NSSLELLNKE
+1135 NSSLKLLNKE
-1145 TKVYINGWKQGWDI
+1145 TRVYINGWKQGWDI
-1159 SGVNDIQKIIVFYWP
+1159 SGINDIQKIVVFYWP
-1174 NLLSYLGYLCILILF
+1174 NLLSYLGYLCILIIF
-1189 IYFVFLF
+1189 IYFSFLF
-1196 LKQIRWKKKFLHQ
+1196 FKQVIWKNKH

>member
-1 MKLKDFKFKNILNIL
+1 MKLKGLKFKNILNVL
-16 KKNLPLILLVL
+16 KRNLPLILLVL
-27 ILIAVT
+27 ILIIVT
-33 IVSIKPGKYI
+33 VVSIKPGKYI

-54 PALSVSRYLE
+54 PPLSVSRYLQ

-77 SDSEQADIFRSMS
+77 SDSEQADIFRSIG
-90 FSVLDLFLPNWS
+90 FSVLDLFLPSWS
-102 LSQVFSFFCLFVGT
+102 LSQIFSFFCLFVGT

-134 YQGLIFF
+134 HQGLIFF

-154 WVFNFNIMPYIS
+154 WVFNFNMMPYIS

-183 KWDSKT
+183 KWNPKT
-189 LIFFLISLL
+189 LIFFLISLI

-203 CVISTLFFVDMIL
+203 CVISTLFFVDVVL
-216 FVSLVIYFGILHKAR
+216 FVFFTIYFGILHKAK
-231 SKNILI
+231 SKHVIA
-237 SIGIFLITQI
+237 SIGIFLISQI

-257 YSNSQGII
+257 YTNSRGII

-317 QEYDIYKVIGLIP
+317 QEYDVFKVIGLIP
-330 FVLSVCGLIFSLFK
+330 FILSVCGLVFILFK
-344 KKWNLIPLWVL
+344 KKWKLIPLWVL

-364 NQNPPFGNVYLWLQ
+364 NQNPPFGSVYLWLQ

-413 FVNFFGSFFSKKWR
+413 IVNFFGSFFSKKWR
-427 KILTSISVIVIS
+427 KILVSISVIIIS

-450 RGQLFTSRAAV
+450 KGQLFTSRAAV
-461 NLPNQY
+461 NLPDQY

-503 QFLGYIIPNPIMD
+503 QFLGYIIPNPIVD

-540 DITELNSDLKKYDV
+540 NITELNSDLEKYNI
-554 KYILIDRSLVKG
+554 KYILVDRSLVKG
-566 RYGHSLDWDLID
+566 RYGYSLNWDLVNA
-578 TYTNTWDKVWS
+578 YTSTWDKVWS

-598 KDSSEPKFVESYGK
+598 KESSKPKYVESYGE
-612 SNLVKDGSFVRSL
+612 SNLVKNGSFVRSL
-625 SQEPQ
+625 SREPQ
-630 FSPLSIDLSD
+630 LSPLSVDLSD
-640 AVINSG
+640 AVVDSG

-651 FKYNGLDTILYPNFA
+651 FKYSGIDTILYPNFT
-666 ELDITLLPSYLKK
+666 ELDINLLPSYLKK
-679 NGREITISPSLPIVN
+679 NGREVMISPSLPIVN
-694 GIKNESYKKF
+694 DIKNESYKKF
-704 IAPASEPYTFL
+704 IVPTSEPYTYL
-715 IDNMVLSEDDVQ
+715 IDNIVLSEDDMRG
-727 NGINLYNTWGSLNEI
+727 GINLYNTWGSLNEI
-742 SVVEEKSMQV
+742 SVVEEKSMQIV
-752 VNLTETFLNAKPG
+752 DLTETFLNAKPG

-775 PNIAKQNIS
+775 PDIKKQNVS

-796 CIYTD
+796 CVYTD
-801 LDLNPGV
+801 IDLNQGV
-808 GSVYKLHF
+808 GSVYKVHF
-816 NWESSEGN
+816 NWESSDGN

-838 LNKEKFLYTDTGFG
+838 LNREKFLYTDTGFG
-852 DVTITIPSLLDTG
+852 NVTITIPRLIDTG
-865 SDDISFTIY
+865 LDDISLTIY

-884 IVIRNV
+884 ITIRNV

-900 LSKTEEYIDT
+900 LSQTEEYIDT

-917 KNGQTI
+917 RNAQTMTSKI
-923 TLKTP
+923 P
-928 LLYGN
+928 LLYGD
-933 KSYIFDYTTSN
+933 KSYIFNDATSK

-955 PLKQYEVTF
+955 PLKQYEIAF
-964 SNGLKQV
+964 DSGLKQV
-971 TEEQYINQYK
+971 AQEQYINQYQ
-981 ELLYTMPF
+981 ELFLTEPL
-989 KNYLWYWR
+989 KSYLWYWK
-997 GQNVQNVPATV
+997 GENVRNVPATV
-1008 CLTYEGDDKC
+1008 CLTYERDDKC

-1057 VTENILQSFVVME
+1057 VTENILHSFVVME
-1070 IPDQWMNFNLKPIL
+1070 IPDQWMSFNLKPIL
-1084 PLEYTELEASTMF
+1084 PLEYTELQASTMF
-1097 DSFAPSFYVLEGS
+1097 DSFAPSFYILEGS
-1110 DIPVKRALISIPQA
+1110 DIQVKRGLISIPQA
-1124 KSDGWTAVVVG
+1124 KSDGWVAVVVG
-1135 NSSLELLNKE
+1135 NSSLKLLNKE
-1145 TKVYINGWKQGWDI
+1145 TRVYINGWKQGWDI
-1159 SGVNDIQKIIVFYWP
+1159 SGINDIQKIVVFYWP
-1174 NLLSYLGYLCILILF
+1174 NLLSYLGYLCILIIF
-1189 IYFVFLF
+1189 IYFSFLF
-1196 LKQIRWKKKFLHQ
+1196 FKQVIWKNKH

>member
-1 MKLKDFKFKNILNIL
+1 MKLKGLKFKNILNAL

-27 ILIAVT
+27 ILIVVT
-33 IVSIKPGKYI
+33 VVSIKPGKYI

-54 PALSVSRYLE
+54 PPLSVSRYLQ

-77 SDSEQADIFRSMS
+77 SDSEQADIFRSIG
-90 FSVLDLFLPNWS
+90 FSVLDLFLPSWS
-102 LSQVFSFFCLFVGT
+102 LSQIFSFFCLFVGT

-134 YQGLIFF
+134 HQGLIFF

-154 WVFNFNIMPYIS
+154 WVFNFNMMPYIS

-183 KWDSKT
+183 KWNPKT
-189 LIFFLISLL
+189 LIFFLISLI

-203 CVISTLFFVDMIL
+203 CVISTLFFVDVVL
-216 FVSLVIYFGILHKAR
+216 FVFFTIYFGILHKAK
-231 SKNILI
+231 SKHVIA
-237 SIGIFLITQI
+237 SIGIFLISQI

-257 YSNSQGII
+257 YTNSRGII

-317 QEYDIYKVIGLIP
+317 QEYDVFKVIGLIP
-330 FVLSVCGLIFSLFK
+330 FILSVCGLVFILFK
-344 KKWNLIPLWVL
+344 KKWKLIPLWVL

-364 NQNPPFGNVYLWLQ
+364 NQNPPFGSVYLWLQ

-413 FVNFFGSFFSKKWR
+413 IVNFFGSFFSKKWR
-427 KILTSISVIVIS
+427 KILVSISVIIIS

-450 RGQLFTSRAAV
+450 KGQLFTSRAAV
-461 NLPNQY
+461 NLPDQY

-503 QFLGYIIPNPIMD
+503 QFLGYIIPNPIVD

-540 DITELNSDLKKYDV
+540 NITELNSDLEKYNI
-554 KYILIDRSLVKG
+554 KYILVDRSLVKG
-566 RYGHSLDWDLID
+566 RYGYSLNWDLVNA
-578 TYTNTWDKVWS
+578 YTSTWDKVWS

-598 KDSSEPKFVESYGK
+598 KESSKPKYVESYGE
-612 SNLVKDGSFVRSL
+612 SNLVKNGSFVRSL
-625 SQEPQ
+625 SREPQ
-630 FSPLSIDLSD
+630 LSPLSVDLSD
-640 AVINSG
+640 AVVDSG

-651 FKYNGLDTILYPNFA
+651 FKYSGIDTILYPNFT
-666 ELDITLLPSYLKK
+666 ELDINLLPSYLKK
-679 NGREITISPSLPIVN
+679 NGREVMISPSLPIVN
-694 GIKNESYKKF
+694 DIKNESYKKF
-704 IAPASEPYTFL
+704 IVPTSEPYTYL
-715 IDNMVLSEDDVQ
+715 IDNIVLSEDDMRG
-727 NGINLYNTWGSLNEI
+727 GINLYNTWGSLNEI
-742 SVVEEKSMQV
+742 SVVEEKSMQIV
-752 VNLTETFLNAKPG
+752 DLTETFLNAKPG

-775 PNIAKQNIS
+775 PDIKKQNVS

-796 CIYTD
+796 CVYTD
-801 LDLNPGV
+801 IDLNQGV
-808 GSVYKLHF
+808 GSVYKVHF
-816 NWESSEGN
+816 NWESSDGN

-838 LNKEKFLYTDTGFG
+838 LNREKFLYTDTGFG
-852 DVTITIPSLLDTG
+852 NVTITIPRLIDTG
-865 SDDISFTIY
+865 LDDISLTIY

-884 IVIRNV
+884 ITIRNV

-900 LSKTEEYIDT
+900 LSQTEEYIDT

-917 KNGQTI
+917 RNAQTMTSKI
-923 TLKTP
+923 P
-928 LLYGN
+928 LLYGD
-933 KSYIFDYTTSN
+933 KSYIFNDATSK

-955 PLKQYEVTF
+955 PLKQYEIAF
-964 SNGLKQV
+964 DSGLKQV
-971 TEEQYINQYK
+971 AQEQYINQYQ
-981 ELLYTMPF
+981 ELFLTEPL
-989 KNYLWYWR
+989 KSYLWYWK
-997 GQNVQNVPATV
+997 GENVRNVPATV
-1008 CLTYEGDDKC
+1008 CLTYERDDKC

-1057 VTENILQSFVVME
+1057 VTENILHSFVVME
-1070 IPDQWMNFNLKPIL
+1070 IPDQWMSFNLKPIL
-1084 PLEYTELEASTMF
+1084 PLEYTELQASTMF
-1097 DSFAPSFYVLEGS
+1097 DSFAPSFYILEGS
-1110 DIPVKRALISIPQA
+1110 DIQVKRGLISIPQA
-1124 KSDGWTAVVVG
+1124 KSDGWVAVVVG
-1135 NSSLELLNKE
+1135 NSSLKLLNKE
-1145 TKVYINGWKQGWDI
+1145 TRVYINGWKQGWDI
-1159 SGVNDIQKIIVFYWP
+1159 SGINDIQKIVVFYWP
-1174 NLLSYLGYLCILILF
+1174 NLLSYLGYLCILIIF
-1189 IYFVFLF
+1189 IYFSFLF
-1196 LKQIRWKKKFLHQ
+1196 FKQVIWKNKH

>member
-1 MKLKDFKFKNILNIL
+1 MKLKGLKSKNILNVL
-16 KKNLPLILLVL
+16 KRNLPLIILVL
-27 ILIAVT
+27 ILIIVT
-33 IVSIKPGKYI
+33 VVSIKPRKYI

-54 PALSVSRYLE
+54 PALSVSRYLQ

-77 SDSEQADIFRSMS
+77 SDSEQADIFRSIG
-90 FSVLDLFLPNWS
+90 FSVLDLFLPSWS
-102 LSQVFSFFCLFVGT
+102 LSQIFSFFCLFVGT

-134 YQGLIFF
+134 HQGLIFF

-154 WVFNFNIMPYIS
+154 WVFNFNMMPYIS

-183 KWDSKT
+183 KWNPKT
-189 LIFFLISLL
+189 LIFFLISLI

-203 CVISTLFFVDMIL
+203 CVISTLFFVDVVL
-216 FVSLVIYFGILHKAR
+216 FVFFTIYFGILHKAK
-231 SKNILI
+231 SKHVIA
-237 SIGIFLITQI
+237 SIGIFLISQI

-257 YSNSQGII
+257 YTNSRGII

-317 QEYDIYKVIGLIP
+317 QEYDVFKVIGLIP
-330 FVLSVCGLIFSLFK
+330 FILSVCGLVFILFK
-344 KKWNLIPLWVL
+344 KKWKLIPLWVL

-364 NQNPPFGNVYLWLQ
+364 NQNPPFGSVYLWLQ

-413 FVNFFGSFFSKKWR
+413 IVNFFGSFFSKKWR
-427 KILTSISVIVIS
+427 KILVSISVIIIS

-450 RGQLFTSRAAV
+450 KGQLFTSRAAV
-461 NLPNQY
+461 NLPDQY

-503 QFLGYIIPNPIMD
+503 QFLGYIIPNPIVD

-540 DITELNSDLKKYDV
+540 NITELNSDLEKYNI
-554 KYILIDRSLVKG
+554 KYILVDRSLVKG
-566 RYGHSLDWDLID
+566 RYGYSLNWDLVNA
-578 TYTNTWDKVWS
+578 YTSTWDKVWS

-598 KDSSEPKFVESYGK
+598 KESSKPKYVESYGE
-612 SNLVKDGSFVRSL
+612 SNLVKNGSFVRSL
-625 SQEPQ
+625 SREPQ
-630 FSPLSIDLSD
+630 LSPLSVDLSD
-640 AVINSG
+640 AVVDSG

-651 FKYNGLDTILYPNFA
+651 FKYSGIDTILYPNFT
-666 ELDITLLPSYLKK
+666 ELDINLLPSYLKK
-679 NGREITISPSLPIVN
+679 NGREVMISPSLPIVN
-694 GIKNESYKKF
+694 DIKNESYKKF
-704 IAPASEPYTFL
+704 IVPTSEPYTYL
-715 IDNMVLSEDDVQ
+715 IDNIVLSEDDMRG
-727 NGINLYNTWGSLNEI
+727 GINLYNTWGSLNEI
-742 SVVEEKSMQV
+742 SVVEEKSMQIV
-752 VNLTETFLNAKPG
+752 DLTETFLNAKPG

-775 PNIAKQNIS
+775 PDIKKQNVS

-796 CIYTD
+796 CVYTD
-801 LDLNPGV
+801 IDLNQGV
-808 GSVYKLHF
+808 GSVYKVHF
-816 NWESSEGN
+816 NWESSDGN

-838 LNKEKFLYTDTGFG
+838 LNREKFLYTDTGFG
-852 DVTITIPSLLDTG
+852 NVTITIPRLIDTG
-865 SDDISFTIY
+865 LDDISLTIY

-884 IVIRNV
+884 ITIRNV

-900 LSKTEEYIDT
+900 LSQTEEYIDT

-917 KNGQTI
+917 RNAQTM
-923 TLKTP
+923 TLKIP
-928 LLYGN
+928 LLYGD
-933 KSYIFDYTTSN
+933 KSYIFNDATSK

-955 PLKQYEVTF
+955 PLKQYEIAF
-964 SNGLKQV
+964 DSGLKQV
-971 TEEQYINQYK
+971 AQEQYINQYQ
-981 ELLYTMPF
+981 ELFLTEPL
-989 KNYLWYWR
+989 KSYLWYWK
-997 GQNVQNVPATV
+997 GENVRNVPATV
-1008 CLTYEGDDKC
+1008 CLTYERDDKC

-1057 VTENILQSFVVME
+1057 VTENILHSFVVME
-1070 IPDQWMNFNLKPIL
+1070 IPDQWMSFNLKPIL
-1084 PLEYTELEASTMF
+1084 PLEYTELQASTMF
-1097 DSFAPSFYVLEGS
+1097 DSFAPSFYILEGS
-1110 DIPVKRALISIPQA
+1110 DIQVKRGLISIPQA
-1124 KSDGWTAVVVG
+1124 KSDGWVAVVVG
-1135 NSSLELLNKE
+1135 NSSLKLLNKE
-1145 TKVYINGWKQGWDI
+1145 TRVYINGWKQGWDI
-1159 SGVNDIQKIIVFYWP
+1159 SGINDIQKIVVFYWP
-1174 NLLSYLGYLCILILF
+1174 NLLSYLGYLCILIIF
-1189 IYFVFLF
+1189 IYFSFLF
-1196 LKQIRWKKKFLHQ
+1196 FKQVIWKNKH

>member
-1 MKLKDFKFKNILNIL
+1 MKLKGLKSKNILNIL

-27 ILIAVT
+27 ILIVVT
-33 IVSIKPGKYI
+33 VVSIKPGKYI

-54 PALSVSRYLE
+54 PPLSVSRYLQ

-77 SDSEQADIFRSMS
+77 SDSEQADIFRSIG
-90 FSVLDLFLPNWS
+90 FSVLDLFLPSWS
-102 LSQVFSFFCLFVGT
+102 LSQIFSFFCLFVGT

-134 YQGLIFF
+134 HQGLIFF

-154 WVFNFNIMPYIS
+154 WVFNFNMMPYIS

-183 KWDSKT
+183 KWNPKT
-189 LIFFLISLL
+189 LIFFLISLI

-203 CVISTLFFVDMIL
+203 CVISTLFFVDVVL
-216 FVSLVIYFGILHKAR
+216 FVFFTIYFGILHKAK
-231 SKNILI
+231 SKHVIA
-237 SIGIFLITQI
+237 SIGIFLISQI

-257 YSNSQGII
+257 YTNSRGII

-317 QEYDIYKVIGLIP
+317 QEYDVFKVIGLIP
-330 FVLSVCGLIFSLFK
+330 FILSVCGLVFILFK
-344 KKWNLIPLWVL
+344 KKWKLIPLWVL

-364 NQNPPFGNVYLWLQ
+364 NQNPPFGSVYLWLQ

-413 FVNFFGSFFSKKWR
+413 IVNFFGSFFSKKWR
-427 KILTSISVIVIS
+427 KILVSISVIIIS

-450 RGQLFTSRAAV
+450 KGQLFTSRAAV
-461 NLPNQY
+461 NLPDQY

-503 QFLGYIIPNPIMD
+503 QFLGYIIPNPIVD

-540 DITELNSDLKKYDV
+540 NITELNSDLEKYNI
-554 KYILIDRSLVKG
+554 KYILVDRSLVKG
-566 RYGHSLDWDLID
+566 RYGYSLNWDLVNA
-578 TYTNTWDKVWS
+578 YTSTWDKVWS

-598 KDSSEPKFVESYGK
+598 KESSKPKYVESYGE
-612 SNLVKDGSFVRSL
+612 SNLVKNGSFVRSL
-625 SQEPQ
+625 SREPQ
-630 FSPLSIDLSD
+630 LSPLSVDLSD
-640 AVINSG
+640 AVVDSG

-651 FKYNGLDTILYPNFA
+651 FKYSGIDTILYPNFT
-666 ELDITLLPSYLKK
+666 ELDINLLPSYLKK
-679 NGREITISPSLPIVN
+679 NGREVMISPSLPIVN
-694 GIKNESYKKF
+694 DIKNESYKKF
-704 IAPASEPYTFL
+704 IVPTSEPYTYL
-715 IDNMVLSEDDVQ
+715 IDNIVLSEDDMRG
-727 NGINLYNTWGSLNEI
+727 GINLYNTWGSLNEI
-742 SVVEEKSMQV
+742 SVVEEKSMQIV
-752 VNLTETFLNAKPG
+752 DLTETFLNAKPG

-775 PNIAKQNIS
+775 PDIKKQNVS

-796 CIYTD
+796 CVYTD
-801 LDLNPGV
+801 IDLNQGV
-808 GSVYKLHF
+808 GSVYKVHF
-816 NWESSEGN
+816 NWESSDGN

-838 LNKEKFLYTDTGFG
+838 LNREKFLYTDTGFG
-852 DVTITIPSLLDTG
+852 NVTITIPRLIDTG
-865 SDDISFTIY
+865 LDDISLTIY

-884 IVIRNV
+884 ITIRNV

-900 LSKTEEYIDT
+900 LSQTEEYIDT

-917 KNGQTI
+917 RNAQTMTSKI
-923 TLKTP
+923 P
-928 LLYGN
+928 LLYGD
-933 KSYIFDYTTSN
+933 KSYIFNDATSK

-955 PLKQYEVTF
+955 PLKQYEIAF
-964 SNGLKQV
+964 DSGLKQV
-971 TEEQYINQYK
+971 AQEQYINQYQ
-981 ELLYTMPF
+981 ELFLTEPL
-989 KNYLWYWR
+989 KSYLWYWK
-997 GQNVQNVPATV
+997 GENVRNVPATV
-1008 CLTYEGDDKC
+1008 CLTYERDDKC

-1057 VTENILQSFVVME
+1057 VTENILHSFVVME
-1070 IPDQWMNFNLKPIL
+1070 IPDQWMSFNLKPIL
-1084 PLEYTELEASTMF
+1084 PLEYTELQASTMF
-1097 DSFAPSFYVLEGS
+1097 DSFAPSFYILEGS
-1110 DIPVKRALISIPQA
+1110 DIQVKRGLISIPQA
-1124 KSDGWTAVVVG
+1124 KSDGWVAVVVG
-1135 NSSLELLNKE
+1135 NSSLKLLNKE
-1145 TKVYINGWKQGWDI
+1145 TRVYINGWKQGWDI
-1159 SGVNDIQKIIVFYWP
+1159 SGINDIQKIVVFYWP
-1174 NLLSYLGYLCILILF
+1174 NLLSYLGYLCILIIF
-1189 IYFVFLF
+1189 IYFSFLF
-1196 LKQIRWKKKFLHQ
+1196 FKQVIWKNKH

>member
-1 MKLKDFKFKNILNIL
+1 MKLKGLKFKNILNAL
-16 KKNLPLILLVL
+16 KKNISFILLVL
-27 ILIAVT
+27 ILIIVT
-33 IVSIKPGKYI
+33 VVSIKPGKYI

-54 PALSVSRYLE
+54 PPLSVSRYLQ

-77 SDSEQADIFRSMS
+77 SDSEQADIFRSIG
-90 FSVLDLFLPNWS
+90 FSVLDLFLPSWS
-102 LSQVFSFFCLFVGT
+102 LSQIFSFFCLFVGT

-134 YQGLIFF
+134 HQGLIFF

-154 WVFNFNIMPYIS
+154 WVFNFNMMPYIS

-183 KWDSKT
+183 KWNPKT
-189 LIFFLISLL
+189 LIFFLISLI

-203 CVISTLFFVDMIL
+203 CVISTLFFVDVVL
-216 FVSLVIYFGILHKAR
+216 FVFFTIYFGILHKAK
-231 SKNILI
+231 SKHVIA
-237 SIGIFLITQI
+237 SIGIFLISQI

-257 YSNSQGII
+257 YTNSRGII

-317 QEYDIYKVIGLIP
+317 QEYDVFKVIGLIP
-330 FVLSVCGLIFSLFK
+330 FILSVCGLVFILFK
-344 KKWNLIPLWVL
+344 KKWKLIPLWVL

-364 NQNPPFGNVYLWLQ
+364 NQNPPFGSVYLWLQ

-413 FVNFFGSFFSKKWR
+413 IVNFFGSFFSKKWR
-427 KILTSISVIVIS
+427 KILVSISVIIIS

-450 RGQLFTSRAAV
+450 KGQLFTSRAAV
-461 NLPNQY
+461 NLPDQY

-503 QFLGYIIPNPIMD
+503 QFLGYIIPNPIVD

-540 DITELNSDLKKYDV
+540 NITELNSDLEKYNI
-554 KYILIDRSLVKG
+554 KYILVDRSLVKG
-566 RYGHSLDWDLID
+566 RYGYSLNWDLVNA
-578 TYTNTWDKVWS
+578 YTSTWDKVWS

-598 KDSSEPKFVESYGK
+598 KESSKPKYVESYGE
-612 SNLVKDGSFVRSL
+612 SNLVKNGSFVRSL
-625 SQEPQ
+625 SREPQ
-630 FSPLSIDLSD
+630 LSPLSVDLSD
-640 AVINSG
+640 AVVDSG

-651 FKYNGLDTILYPNFA
+651 FKYSGIDTILYPNFT
-666 ELDITLLPSYLKK
+666 ELDINLLPSYLKK
-679 NGREITISPSLPIVN
+679 NGREVMISPSLPIVN
-694 GIKNESYKKF
+694 DIKNESYKKF
-704 IAPASEPYTFL
+704 IVPTSEPYTYL
-715 IDNMVLSEDDVQ
+715 IDNIVLSEDDMRG
-727 NGINLYNTWGSLNEI
+727 GINLYNTWGSLNEI
-742 SVVEEKSMQV
+742 SVVEEKSMQIV
-752 VNLTETFLNAKPG
+752 DLTETFLNAKPG

-775 PNIAKQNIS
+775 PDIKKQNVS

-796 CIYTD
+796 CVYTD
-801 LDLNPGV
+801 IDLNQGV
-808 GSVYKLHF
+808 GSVYKVHF
-816 NWESSEGN
+816 NWESSDGN

-838 LNKEKFLYTDTGFG
+838 LNREKFLYTDTGFG
-852 DVTITIPSLLDTG
+852 NVTITIPRLIDTG
-865 SDDISFTIY
+865 LDDISLTIY

-884 IVIRNV
+884 ITIRNV

-900 LSKTEEYIDT
+900 LSQTEEYIDT

-917 KNGQTI
+917 RNAQTMTSKI
-923 TLKTP
+923 P
-928 LLYGN
+928 LLYGD
-933 KSYIFDYTTSN
+933 KSYIFNDATSK

-955 PLKQYEVTF
+955 PLKQYEIAF
-964 SNGLKQV
+964 DSGLKQV
-971 TEEQYINQYK
+971 AQEQYINQYQ
-981 ELLYTMPF
+981 ELFLTEPL
-989 KNYLWYWR
+989 KSYLWYWK
-997 GQNVQNVPATV
+997 GENVRNVPATV
-1008 CLTYEGDDKC
+1008 CLTYERDDKC

-1057 VTENILQSFVVME
+1057 VTENILHSFVVME
-1070 IPDQWMNFNLKPIL
+1070 IPDQWMSFNLKPIL
-1084 PLEYTELEASTMF
+1084 PLEYTELQASTMF
-1097 DSFAPSFYVLEGS
+1097 DSFAPSFYILEGS
-1110 DIPVKRALISIPQA
+1110 DIQVKRGLISIPQA
-1124 KSDGWTAVVVG
+1124 KSDGWVAVVVG
-1135 NSSLELLNKE
+1135 NSSLKLLNKE
-1145 TKVYINGWKQGWDI
+1145 TRVYINGWKQGWDI
-1159 SGVNDIQKIIVFYWP
+1159 SGINDIQKIVVFYWP
-1174 NLLSYLGYLCILILF
+1174 NLLSYLGYLCILIIF
-1189 IYFVFLF
+1189 IYFSFLF
-1196 LKQIRWKKKFLHQ
+1196 FKQVIWKNKH

>member
-1 MKLKDFKFKNILNIL
+1 MKLKGLKFKNILNAL
-16 KKNLPLILLVL
+16 KKNISFILLVL
-27 ILIAVT
+27 ILIIVT
-33 IVSIKPGKYI
+33 VVSIKPGKYI

-54 PALSVSRYLE
+54 PPLSVSRYLQ

-77 SDSEQADIFRSMS
+77 SDSEQADIFRSIG
-90 FSVLDLFLPNWS
+90 FSVLDLFLPSWS
-102 LSQVFSFFCLFVGT
+102 LSQIFSFFCLFVGT

-134 YQGLIFF
+134 HQGLIFF

-154 WVFNFNIMPYIS
+154 WVFNFNMMPYIS

-183 KWDSKT
+183 KWNPKT
-189 LIFFLISLL
+189 LIFFLISLI

-203 CVISTLFFVDMIL
+203 CVISTLFFVDVVL
-216 FVSLVIYFGILHKAR
+216 FVFFTIYFGILHKAK
-231 SKNILI
+231 SKHVIA
-237 SIGIFLITQI
+237 SIGIFLISQI

-257 YSNSQGII
+257 YTNSRGII

-317 QEYDIYKVIGLIP
+317 QEYDVFKVIGLIP
-330 FVLSVCGLIFSLFK
+330 FILSVCGLVFILFK
-344 KKWNLIPLWVL
+344 KKWKLIPLWVL

-364 NQNPPFGNVYLWLQ
+364 NQNPPFGSVYLWLQ

-413 FVNFFGSFFSKKWR
+413 IVNFFGSFFSKKWR
-427 KILTSISVIVIS
+427 KILVSISVVIVS

-450 RGQLFTSRAAV
+450 KGQLFTSRAAV
-461 NLPNQY
+461 NLPDQY

-503 QFLGYIIPNPIMD
+503 QFLGYIIPNPIVD

-540 DITELNSDLKKYDV
+540 NITELNSDLEKYNI
-554 KYILIDRSLVKG
+554 KYILVDRSLVKG
-566 RYGHSLDWDLID
+566 RYGYSLNWDLVNA
-578 TYTNTWDKVWS
+578 YTSTWDKVWS

-598 KDSSEPKFVESYGK
+598 KESSKPKYVESYGE
-612 SNLVKDGSFVRSL
+612 SNLVKNGSFVRSL
-625 SQEPQ
+625 SREPQ
-630 FSPLSIDLSD
+630 LSPLSVDLSD
-640 AVINSG
+640 AVVDSG

-651 FKYNGLDTILYPNFA
+651 FKYSGIDTILYPNFT
-666 ELDITLLPSYLKK
+666 ELDINLLPSYLKK
-679 NGREITISPSLPIVN
+679 NGREVMISPSLPIVN
-694 GIKNESYKKF
+694 DIKNESYKKF
-704 IAPASEPYTFL
+704 IVPTSEPYTYL
-715 IDNMVLSEDDVQ
+715 IDNIVLSEDDMRG
-727 NGINLYNTWGSLNEI
+727 GINLYNTWGSLNEI
-742 SVVEEKSMQV
+742 SVVEEKSMQIV
-752 VNLTETFLNAKPG
+752 DLTETFLNAKPG

-775 PNIAKQNIS
+775 PDIKKQNVS

-796 CIYTD
+796 CVYTD
-801 LDLNPGV
+801 IDLNQGV
-808 GSVYKLHF
+808 GSVYKVHF
-816 NWESSEGN
+816 NWESSDGN

-838 LNKEKFLYTDTGFG
+838 LNREKFLYTDTGFG
-852 DVTITIPSLLDTG
+852 NVTITIPRLIDTG
-865 SDDISFTIY
+865 LDDISLTIY

-884 IVIRNV
+884 ITIRNV

-900 LSKTEEYIDT
+900 LSQTEEYIDT

-917 KNGQTI
+917 RNAQTMTSKI
-923 TLKTP
+923 P
-928 LLYGN
+928 LLYGD
-933 KSYIFDYTTSN
+933 KSYIFNDATSK

-955 PLKQYEVTF
+955 PLKQYEIAF
-964 SNGLKQV
+964 DSGLKQV
-971 TEEQYINQYK
+971 AQEQYINQYQ
-981 ELLYTMPF
+981 ELFLTEPL
-989 KNYLWYWR
+989 KSYLWYWK
-997 GQNVQNVPATV
+997 GENVRNVPATV
-1008 CLTYEGDDKC
+1008 CLTYERDDKC

-1057 VTENILQSFVVME
+1057 VTENILHSFVVME
-1070 IPDQWMNFNLKPIL
+1070 IPDQWMSFNLKPIL
-1084 PLEYTELEASTMF
+1084 PLEYTELQASTMF
-1097 DSFAPSFYVLEGS
+1097 DSFAPSFYILEGS
-1110 DIPVKRALISIPQA
+1110 DIQVKRGLISIPQA
-1124 KSDGWTAVVVG
+1124 KSDGWVAVVVG
-1135 NSSLELLNKE
+1135 NSSLKLLNKE
-1145 TKVYINGWKQGWDI
+1145 TRVYINGWKQGWDI
-1159 SGVNDIQKIIVFYWP
+1159 SGINDIQKIVVFYWP
-1174 NLLSYLGYLCILILF
+1174 NLLSYLGYLCILIIF
-1189 IYFVFLF
+1189 IYFSFLF
-1196 LKQIRWKKKFLHQ
+1196 FKQVIWKNKH

>member
-1 MKLKDFKFKNILNIL
+1 MKLKGLKSKNILNVL
-16 KKNLPLILLVL
+16 KRNLPLIILVL
-27 ILIAVT
+27 ILIIVT
-33 IVSIKPGKYI
+33 VVSIKPGKYI

-54 PALSVSRYLE
+54 PPLSVSRYLQ

-77 SDSEQADIFRSMS
+77 SDSEQADIFRSIG
-90 FSVLDLFLPNWS
+90 FSVLDLFLPSWS
-102 LSQVFSFFCLFVGT
+102 LSQIFSFFCLFVGT

-154 WVFNFNIMPYIS
+154 WVFNFNMMPYIS

-183 KWDSKT
+183 KWNPKT
-189 LIFFLISLL
+189 LIFFLISLI

-203 CVISTLFFVDMIL
+203 CVISTLFFVDVVL
-216 FVSLVIYFGILHKAR
+216 FVFFTIYFGILHKAK
-231 SKNILI
+231 SKHVIA
-237 SIGIFLITQI
+237 SIGIFLISQI

-257 YSNSQGII
+257 YTNSRGII

-317 QEYDIYKVIGLIP
+317 QEYDVFKVIGLIP
-330 FVLSVCGLIFSLFK
+330 FILSVCGLVFILFK
-344 KKWNLIPLWVL
+344 KKWKLIPLWVL

-364 NQNPPFGNVYLWLQ
+364 NQNPPFGSVYLWLQ

-413 FVNFFGSFFSKKWR
+413 IVNFFGSFFSKKWR
-427 KILTSISVIVIS
+427 KILVSISVIIIS

-450 RGQLFTSRAAV
+450 KGQLFTSRAAV
-461 NLPNQY
+461 NLPDQY

-503 QFLGYIIPNPIMD
+503 QFLGYIIPNPIVD

-540 DITELNSDLKKYDV
+540 NITELNSDLEKYNI
-554 KYILIDRSLVKG
+554 KYILVDRSLVKG
-566 RYGHSLDWDLID
+566 RYGYSLNWDLVNA
-578 TYTNTWDKVWS
+578 YTSTWDKVWS

-598 KDSSEPKFVESYGK
+598 KESSKPKYVESYGE
-612 SNLVKDGSFVRSL
+612 SNLVKNGSFVRSL
-625 SQEPQ
+625 SREPQ
-630 FSPLSIDLSD
+630 LSPLSVDLSD
-640 AVINSG
+640 AVVDSG

-651 FKYNGLDTILYPNFA
+651 FKYSGIDTILYPNFT
-666 ELDITLLPSYLKK
+666 ELDINLLPSYLKK
-679 NGREITISPSLPIVN
+679 NGREVMISPSLPIVN
-694 GIKNESYKKF
+694 DIKNESYKKF
-704 IAPASEPYTFL
+704 IVPTSEPYTYL
-715 IDNMVLSEDDVQ
+715 IDNIVLSEDDMRG
-727 NGINLYNTWGSLNEI
+727 GINLYNTWGSLNEI
-742 SVVEEKSMQV
+742 SVVEEKSMQIV
-752 VNLTETFLNAKPG
+752 DLTETFLNAKPG

-775 PNIAKQNIS
+775 PDIKKQNVS

-796 CIYTD
+796 CVYTD
-801 LDLNPGV
+801 IDLNQGV
-808 GSVYKLHF
+808 GSVYKVHF
-816 NWESSEGN
+816 NWESSDGN

-838 LNKEKFLYTDTGFG
+838 LNREKFLYTDTGFG
-852 DVTITIPSLLDTG
+852 NVTITIPRLIDTG
-865 SDDISFTIY
+865 LDDISLTIY

-884 IVIRNV
+884 ITIRNV

-900 LSKTEEYIDT
+900 LSQTEEYIDT

-917 KNGQTI
+917 RNAQTMTSKI
-923 TLKTP
+923 P
-928 LLYGN
+928 LLYGD
-933 KSYIFDYTTSN
+933 KSYIFNDATSK

-955 PLKQYEVTF
+955 PLKQYEIAF
-964 SNGLKQV
+964 DSGLKQV
-971 TEEQYINQYK
+971 AQEQYINQYQ
-981 ELLYTMPF
+981 ELFLTEPL
-989 KNYLWYWR
+989 KSYLWYWK
-997 GQNVQNVPATV
+997 GENVRNVPATV
-1008 CLTYEGDDKC
+1008 CLTYERDDKC

-1057 VTENILQSFVVME
+1057 VTENILHSFVVME
-1070 IPDQWMNFNLKPIL
+1070 IPDQWMSFNLKPIL
-1084 PLEYTELEASTMF
+1084 PLEYTELQASTMF
-1097 DSFAPSFYVLEGS
+1097 DSFAPSFYILEGS
-1110 DIPVKRALISIPQA
+1110 DIQVKRGLISIPQA
-1124 KSDGWTAVVVG
+1124 KSDGWVAVVVG
-1135 NSSLELLNKE
+1135 NSSLKLLNKE
-1145 TKVYINGWKQGWDI
+1145 TRVYINGWKQGWDI
-1159 SGVNDIQKIIVFYWP
+1159 SGINDIQKIVVFYWP
-1174 NLLSYLGYLCILILF
+1174 NLLSYLGYLCILIIF
-1189 IYFVFLF
+1189 IYFSFLF
-1196 LKQIRWKKKFLHQ
+1196 FKQVIWKNKH

>member
-1 MKLKDFKFKNILNIL
+1 MKLKGLKSKNILNVL
-16 KKNLPLILLVL
+16 KRNLPLIILVL
-27 ILIAVT
+27 ILIIVT
-33 IVSIKPGKYI
+33 VVSIKPGKYI

-54 PALSVSRYLE
+54 PALSVSRYLQ

-77 SDSEQADIFRSMS
+77 SDSEQADIFRSIG
-90 FSVLDLFLPNWS
+90 FSVLDLFLPSWS
-102 LSQVFSFFCLFVGT
+102 LSQIFSFFCLFVGT

-134 YQGLIFF
+134 HQGLIFF

-154 WVFNFNIMPYIS
+154 WVFNFNMMPYIS

-183 KWDSKT
+183 KWNPKT
-189 LIFFLISLL
+189 LIFFLISLI

-203 CVISTLFFVDMIL
+203 CVISTLFFVDVVL
-216 FVSLVIYFGILHKAR
+216 FVFFTIYFGILHKAK
-231 SKNILI
+231 SKHVIA
-237 SIGIFLITQI
+237 SIGIFLISQI

-257 YSNSQGII
+257 YTNSRGII

-317 QEYDIYKVIGLIP
+317 QEYDVFKVIGLIP
-330 FVLSVCGLIFSLFK
+330 FILSVCGLVFILFK
-344 KKWNLIPLWVL
+344 KKWKLIPLWVL

-364 NQNPPFGNVYLWLQ
+364 NQNPPFGSVYLWLQ

-413 FVNFFGSFFSKKWR
+413 IVNFFGSFFSKKWR
-427 KILTSISVIVIS
+427 KILVSISVIIIS

-450 RGQLFTSRAAV
+450 KGQLFTSRAAV
-461 NLPNQY
+461 NLPDQY

-503 QFLGYIIPNPIMD
+503 QFLGYIIPNPIVD

-540 DITELNSDLKKYDV
+540 NITELNSDLEKYNI
-554 KYILIDRSLVKG
+554 KYILVDRSLVKG
-566 RYGHSLDWDLID
+566 RYGYSLNWDLVNA
-578 TYTNTWDKVWS
+578 YTSTWDKVWS

-598 KDSSEPKFVESYGK
+598 KESSKPKYVESYGE
-612 SNLVKDGSFVRSL
+612 SNLVKNGSFVRSL
-625 SQEPQ
+625 SREPQ
-630 FSPLSIDLSD
+630 LSPLSVDLSD
-640 AVINSG
+640 AVVDSG

-651 FKYNGLDTILYPNFA
+651 FKYSGIDTILYPNFT
-666 ELDITLLPSYLKK
+666 ELDINLLPSYLKK
-679 NGREITISPSLPIVN
+679 NGREVMISPSLPIVN
-694 GIKNESYKKF
+694 DIKNESYKKF
-704 IAPASEPYTFL
+704 IVPTSEPYTYL
-715 IDNMVLSEDDVQ
+715 IDNIVLSEDDMRG
-727 NGINLYNTWGSLNEI
+727 GINLYNTWGSLNEI
-742 SVVEEKSMQV
+742 SVVEEKSMQIV
-752 VNLTETFLNAKPG
+752 DLTETFLNAKPG

-775 PNIAKQNIS
+775 PDIKKQNVS

-796 CIYTD
+796 CVYTD
-801 LDLNPGV
+801 IDLNQGV
-808 GSVYKLHF
+808 GSVYKVHF
-816 NWESSEGN
+816 NWESSDGN

-838 LNKEKFLYTDTGFG
+838 LNREKFLYTDTGFG
-852 DVTITIPSLLDTG
+852 NVTITIPRLIDTG
-865 SDDISFTIY
+865 LDDISLTIY

-884 IVIRNV
+884 ITIRNV

-900 LSKTEEYIDT
+900 LSQTEEYIDT

-917 KNGQTI
+917 RNAQTMTSKI
-923 TLKTP
+923 P
-928 LLYGN
+928 LLYGD
-933 KSYIFDYTTSN
+933 KSYIFNDATSK

-955 PLKQYEVTF
+955 PLKQYEIAF
-964 SNGLKQV
+964 DSGLKQV
-971 TEEQYINQYK
+971 AQEQYINQYQ
-981 ELLYTMPF
+981 ELFLTEPL
-989 KNYLWYWR
+989 KSYLWYWK
-997 GQNVQNVPATV
+997 GENVRNVPATV
-1008 CLTYEGDDKC
+1008 CLTYERDDKC

-1057 VTENILQSFVVME
+1057 VTENILHSFVVME
-1070 IPDQWMNFNLKPIL
+1070 IPDQWMSFNLKPIL
-1084 PLEYTELEASTMF
+1084 PLEYTELQASTMF
-1097 DSFAPSFYVLEGS
+1097 DSFAPSFYILEGS
-1110 DIPVKRALISIPQA
+1110 DIQVKRGLISIPQA
-1124 KSDGWTAVVVG
+1124 KSDGWVAVVVG
-1135 NSSLELLNKE
+1135 NSSLKLLNKE
-1145 TKVYINGWKQGWDI
+1145 TRVYINGWKQGWDI
-1159 SGVNDIQKIIVFYWP
+1159 SGINDIQKIVVFYWP
-1174 NLLSYLGYLCILILF
+1174 NLLSYLGYLCILIIF
-1189 IYFVFLF
+1189 IYFSFLF
-1196 LKQIRWKKKFLHQ
+1196 FKQVIWKNKH